1 MDGRFSSVDERFDRM
16 EGRFSSVDERFDR
29 MDERFDGFDERFGAL
44 ETEMRSGFAEI
55 ARSLKRLESKRD
67 D

>member
-1 MDGRFSSVDERFDRM
+1 MDGRFSSVE
-16 EGRFSSVDERFDR
+16 ERFDR